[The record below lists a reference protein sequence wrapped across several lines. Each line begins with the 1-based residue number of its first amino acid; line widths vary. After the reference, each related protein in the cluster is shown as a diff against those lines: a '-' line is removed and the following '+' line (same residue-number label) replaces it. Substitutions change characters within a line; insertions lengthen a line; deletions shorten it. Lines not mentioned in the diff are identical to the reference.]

1 MRGTFR
7 DAARDLVAARA
18 QGRQWVDVLDVLKR
32 TSFNGSA
39 LSVSREAASF
49 RRTLV
54 K

>member
-32 TSFNGSA
+32 TSFNGNV
-39 LSVSREAASF
+39 LQPYIVD
-49 RRTLV
+49 L
-54 K
+54 

>member
-39 LSVSREAASF
+39 RLAGTEAASF
-49 RRTLV
+49 RHTLV